1 MTAVVDS
8 GPLISLAAVGQV
20 ELLREQC
27 GEILIVPAVEREVI
41 AEGQGRAGEAE
52 LREALTTAWARRV
65 LPPDQALV
73 TRLRRPALALA
84 DSEVLACAIAHG
96 RVMVVADD
104 APLRRLALDEHL
116 PLIGTVGVLVRA
128 RLDGHLAAL
137 KPLLDQLVASGFRLD
152 PTGSVYRD
160 ALARVGEGP

>member
-27 GEILIVPAVEREVI
+27 GEILVVPAVEREVI
-41 AEGQGRAGEAE
+41 DEGQGRAGEAE
-52 LREALTTAWARRV
+52 LRAALAAGWARRV
-65 LPPDQALV
+65 PPPDRTLV
-73 TRLRRPALALA
+73 ARLRRPALTLA

-96 RVMVVADD
+96 QAVVVTDD
-104 APLRRLALDEHL
+104 APLRRLALEEQL

-128 RLDGHLAAL
+128 RLDGRLPAL

-152 PTGSVYRD
+152 PAGPVYRD

>member
-52 LREALTTAWARRV
+52 LRAALTAGWARRV
-65 LPPDQALV
+65 PPLDQALIA
-73 TRLRRPALALA
+73 RLRRPALALA
-84 DSEVLACAIAHG
+84 DSEVLACAVAHG
-96 RVMVVADD
+96 RVLVVTDD
-104 APLRRLALDEHL
+104 APLRRLAIEEQL
-116 PLIGTVGVLVRA
+116 PLVGTVGVLVRA
-128 RLDGHLAAL
+128 RLDGRLPAL

-152 PTGSVYRD
+152 PAGSVYRD
-160 ALARVGEGP
+160 ALARVGEAL